1 MGRNG
6 QEDLRGQY
14 TGTNR
19 LRQPPESVKYLC
31 MDDTTNKA
39 LLSLDLAP
47 GASLDDVKKSY
58 RELALIWHPDKV
70 PDRVKDRATTKF
82 TEINEAYQWL
92 VRHPER
98 LRVSPS
104 FGSTSDRQSPP
115 RDRTS
120 SRSYRTRTEHTRTEH
135 ARSEH
140 TRTEHSRR
148 GTAGRTGAGASGQ
161 TRAGA
166 SADPSV
172 QRVRQAARGIW
183 TDARA
188 GLYIYPEID
197 AERAANFIVS
207 LQQNAR
213 FRGVA
218 SMVNDLLVFYD
229 IDGSGEGGM
238 AITRSNHL
246 VYDDAGTLY
255 DISELEDVRLKE
267 GLLLPW
273 SEIYVRRR
281 GRQEFESVGY
291 AEKAPGRALAG
302 ILKNLISG
310 GTHDA

>member
-1 MGRNG
+1 
-6 QEDLRGQY
+6 
-14 TGTNR
+14 
-19 LRQPPESVKYLC
+19 
-31 MDDTTNKA
+31 MDDTTTRA
-39 LLSLDLAP
+39 LHSLDLAP

-104 FGSTSDRQSPP
+104 FGSTSERQSPP

-135 ARSEH
+135 TRTEH
-140 TRTEHSRR
+140 TRTEHARR
-148 GTAGRTGAGASGQ
+148 GTAGRTGSGASGQ
-161 TRAGA
+161 TGSGASGRTGAGA
-166 SADPSV
+166 SADPAV

-188 GLYIYPEID
+188 GLYIYPDID
-197 AERAANFIVS
+197 VDRAANFIVS
-207 LQQNAR
+207 LQQNDR

-218 SMVNDLLVFYD
+218 STVNDLLVFYD

-281 GRQEFESVGY
+281 RRQEFESVGY

>member
-1 MGRNG
+1 
-6 QEDLRGQY
+6 
-14 TGTNR
+14 
-19 LRQPPESVKYLC
+19 
-31 MDDTTNKA
+31 MDDTTTRA
-39 LLSLDLAP
+39 LHSLDLAP

-104 FGSTSDRQSPP
+104 YRSSSDRQS
-115 RDRTS
+115 RRYQS
-120 SRSYRTRTEHTRTEH
+120 SAQSSHARTEHTRTEH
-135 ARSEH
+135 AR
-140 TRTEHSRR
+140 R
-148 GTAGRTGAGASGQ
+148 GTAGRTGSGASGR
-161 TRAGA
+161 TGTGA
-166 SADPSV
+166 SADPAV

-183 TDARA
+183 ADTRA

-197 AERAANFIVS
+197 ADRAANFIVS

-218 SMVNDLLVFYD
+218 STVADLLVFYD
-229 IDGSGEGGM
+229 IDGSGEEGM

-246 VYDDAGTLY
+246 VNNNTPTLY
-255 DISELEDVRLKE
+255 DIGDLVEVRLKE
-267 GLLLPW
+267 GFFFW
-273 SEIYVRRR
+273 SEIVVRRR
-281 GRQEFESVGY
+281 GTRQFELAGY
-291 AEKAPGRALAG
+291 AEKGPGRALAG